1 MLFHGNLS
9 VSENYNAALWFL
21 HEVAPQCELPLI
33 IAGLNPPEKLINK
46 VKQTPNSQIIA
57 NPSEKEL
64 ATLIQQSC
72 INLLFT
78 QQATGLKLKLLNV
91 LFNSKFII
99 CNQNMLEGT
108 DIIATGGLFIAN
120 TNQEFI
126 NYIEELKNKTFGQE
140 EILER
145 SKQIAQFS
153 NQTNIELLMKLCFN
167 ETAGNKLA

>member
-1 MLFHGNLS
+1 
-9 VSENYNAALWFL
+9 
-21 HEVAPQCELPLI
+21 
-33 IAGLNPPEKLINK
+33 
-46 VKQTPNSQIIA
+46 
-57 NPSEKEL
+57 
-64 ATLIQQSC
+64 
-72 INLLFT
+72 LFT

>member
-1 MLFHGNLS
+1 
-9 VSENYNAALWFL
+9 
-21 HEVAPQCELPLI
+21 
-33 IAGLNPPEKLINK
+33 
-46 VKQTPNSQIIA
+46 
-57 NPSEKEL
+57 
-64 ATLIQQSC
+64 
-72 INLLFT
+72 
-78 QQATGLKLKLLNV
+78 
-91 LFNSKFII
+91 
-99 CNQNMLEGT
+99 MLEGT